1 MKYLKKTIV
10 VFILLLMVITGVVT
24 YINSKLFS
32 KDIQGI
38 IKSLNLDIKVGDAK
52 FVGYGKIKVTGLV
65 LYDKEKRPAIEA
77 DEGYIYIN
85 PLSISRVRKI
95 DVYSPNVILEKQD
108 GMKFNIVEMF
118 SGESDKIDRTSRI
131 GRINF
136 YNAKLDYRDTS
147 YKKLIQK
154 NLDNV
159 NGYVNFS
166 KAKGISLEAA
176 GNNNDEKIG
185 VVLKIFPSQKKSPE
199 VFLQTK
205 MVMITA

>member
-118 SGESDKIDRTSRI
+118 S
-131 GRINF
+131 
-136 YNAKLDYRDTS
+136 
-147 YKKLIQK
+147 
-154 NLDNV
+154 V
-159 NGYVNFS
+159 
-166 KAKGISLEAA
+166 
-176 GNNNDEKIG
+176 
-185 VVLKIFPSQKKSPE
+185 
-199 VFLQTK
+199 
-205 MVMITA
+205 